1 MTEIEH
7 FNKFTIFILN
17 NSRTDVYVVKHTREV
32 FDTPVWNNI
41 YTKLCSSEIWCHLF
55 WCTCTEMHSVIAQ
68 SPISEPHVSCL
79 YCRSSLSAAD
89 FYLR

>member
-32 FDTPVWNNI
+32 FDTPV
-41 YTKLCSSEIWCHLF
+41 
-55 WCTCTEMHSVIAQ
+55 
-68 SPISEPHVSCL
+68 
-79 YCRSSLSAAD
+79 
-89 FYLR
+89 